1 MSDWSYNP
9 PYNTAQPGSPVRANG
24 GAGYQAVGFRD
35 VLDARRAMMGI
46 RVPQAEYP
54 DGYLGTIQSRRE
66 DRLLDNLKKRANDR
80 SYQRGV
86 HKGERIDQR
95 DYFWPEEF
103 GPTTGLEY
111 EARGLKWTSKGG
123 LPVEHLVNG
132 GQYPFSSPEEMAAYY
147 AQHGLAGHENATIDP
162 LRLEKMRR
170 LLPGWRG

>member
-35 VLDARRAMMGI
+35 VLDARRAMMGV

-66 DRLLDNLKKRANDR
+66 DRLLENIKNRLTNR

-103 GPTTGLEY
+103 NPQTGLEY
-111 EARGLKWTSKGG
+111 EAAGMKWTAKGG
-123 LPVEHLVNG
+123 LPAEQLVNG
-132 GQYPFSSPEEMAAYY
+132 GQYHFSSPEEMNRYY
-147 AQHGLAGHENATIDP
+147 ARYGMVGPAPETIDP
-162 LRLEKMRR
+162 IRREKMAR
-170 LLPGWRG
+170 LLPTWRG